1 MENTITVQWPGW
13 KTVRLIGRG
22 SFGAVYEIERDLFG
36 KKERAA
42 LKHIRI
48 PQNESDVK
56 ELLSDGYDDESIS
69 ATFQSHLQSIVAE
82 YSLMRKLNG
91 HSNVVNCDDVQYV
104 QREDGIGWDIY
115 IKMELVKPI
124 TDALPFD
131 VPEETVIKAASDLCR
146 ALVLCQKYNI
156 IHRDIKPQ
164 NIFVSDNGDYKLG
177 DFGIAKTVEKTMGG
191 TKTGTYKY
199 MAPEVYYSK
208 PYGQQ
213 ADIYSLGLVLYWML
227 NKRRMPF
234 TPLPPQKL
242 TAGIDEKARSRRLS
256 GEQIP
261 PPLHGSEA
269 LKAIVL
275 KACAYET
282 KDRYLVAEEMLADL
296 EALQYGA
303 SKQKA
308 DADTAALEFD
318 DEGTVGAFRQR
329 PAEPS
334 FTKTVNTAAEAEVE
348 RGTIGVFASQGA
360 ASSAQEPEE
369 EGTVGVFKAEKRQSP
384 IQPEKKQT
392 EYQQAEKTPQEILK
406 EKKQQAQ
413 RAATNSATATSAMP
427 QGSAAGQNG
436 TAASFDR
443 AQTGASPEPLPQNT
457 PVPKKRFSV
466 FTFFFWLFCF
476 VLSVALMV
484 GVHPAFSILMVVL
497 LFSCKAFCFPADV
510 PMTLKRDKEAVN
522 CTWAESPK
530 SQKWLL
536 AVNGK
541 WVAAGV
547 KSPFRLPQVPPNATI
562 TLAYQSNTKICCAD
576 RKRIK

>member
-1 MENTITVQWPGW
+1 MDEKLTVQWPGW

-318 DEGTVGAFRQR
+318 DEGTVGAFGDRR
-329 PAEPS
+329 A
-334 FTKTVNTAAEAEVE
+334 KAATPV
-348 RGTIGVFASQGA
+348 GTYTDQT
-360 ASSAQEPEE
+360 EE
-369 EGTVGVFKAEKRQSP
+369 EITVGVFRTERK
-384 IQPEKKQT
+384 QPEQQEKKHSAQNV
-392 EYQQAEKTPQEILK
+392 LK
-406 EKKQQAQ
+406 EKQQLAQ
-413 RAATNSATATSAMP
+413 KAAAN
-427 QGSAAGQNG
+427 
-436 TAASFDR
+436 
-443 AQTGASPEPLPQNT
+443 QTGYSSNNTGRQNHAPSNT
-457 PVPKKRFSV
+457 
-466 FTFFFWLFCF
+466 TT
-476 VLSVALMV
+476 
-484 GVHPAFSILMVVL
+484 HPAVGPITPQQSREVKSTPAKKENWWKRRYTYEKVLYVWLL
-497 LFSCKAFCFPADV
+497 LFSVITFFLNKDHDPDFYLDYV
-510 PMTLKRDKEAVN
+510 VHL
-522 CTWAESPK
+522 
-530 SQKWLL
+530 LL
-536 AVNGK
+536 AVSFAMSFGIKKNKVNAPHGMGVTILIALFLVFDTADIFSRLKYMSGSGYAWQQHLFIEDAIILLCGLPLLIQMIHHRK
-541 WVAAGV
+541 WERASW
-547 KSPFRLPQVPPNATI
+547 K
-562 TLAYQSNTKICCAD
+562 K
-576 RKRIK
+576 K